1 MKIREILKQ
10 PEGKTLE
17 FKCDISSLKPILKT
31 LVAFANTAGGIL
43 IIGRENDGIVH
54 GVPEVLH
61 AEERLANSI
70 ADSIRPAMMPEIE
83 IYSHNDKPLLILRIS
98 YWTGPFYLKA
108 DGPVNGVY
116 VRLGSTNRQAGPE
129 ILAELQRSMQNRS
142 FDQLPCPD
150 LSIKALDIE
159 KVQRVFSVTGQQIDE
174 KKLESLGLLV
184 PHAGGLSVSN
194 GGLILFGMDDV
205 RQRYFPDARVSCARF
220 RGTDK
225 SEFIDRIDITG
236 SVLNAIDEAPRFIR
250 RNTRLAA
257 KIENMHRQDIP
268 EYPEL
273 AIREILV
280 NAIGHADY
288 SLRGMRIL
296 VGIYADRMEI
306 QNPGMF
312 PFGMTMDDF
321 KAGMSKIRNRVI
333 ARVLRELGLMEEWGS
348 GYMRAL
354 EACRFGGYTE
364 PEWDELGTVIRVVF
378 YPHPDVSG
386 LKSLGVP
393 ANVPI
398 NVLINDRQKWFLEQ
412 LALGKNCRASN
423 LAAHWS
429 ITEKTA
435 KRDITA
441 LKKGGVIEF
450 IGAPKNGFYRIKS
463 KGV

>member
-1 MKIREILKQ
+1 
-10 PEGKTLE
+10 
-17 FKCDISSLKPILKT
+17 
-31 LVAFANTAGGIL
+31 
-43 IIGRENDGIVH
+43 
-54 GVPEVLH
+54 
-61 AEERLANSI
+61 
-70 ADSIRPAMMPEIE
+70 
-83 IYSHNDKPLLILRIS
+83 
-98 YWTGPFYLKA
+98 
-108 DGPVNGVY
+108 
-116 VRLGSTNRQAGPE
+116 
-129 ILAELQRSMQNRS
+129 
-142 FDQLPCPD
+142 
-150 LSIKALDIE
+150 
-159 KVQRVFSVTGQQIDE
+159 
-174 KKLESLGLLV
+174 LLV

-194 GGLILFGMDDV
+194 GGLILFGLDDV

-236 SVLNAIDEAPRFIR
+236 SVLNAIDEVPRFIR

-257 KIENMHRQDIP
+257 RIENMHRQDIP

-306 QNPGMF
+306 QNPGML

-321 KAGMSKIRNRVI
+321 KAGVSKIRNRVI

-348 GYMRAL
+348 GYMRVL

-364 PEWDELGTVIRVVF
+364 PEWHELGTVMRVVF

-393 ANVPI
+393 ANVPA
-398 NVLINDRQKWFLEQ
+398 NVPVNVRQKWFLEQ
-412 LALGKNCRASN
+412 LALGENCRASN

-429 ITEKTA
+429 VTEKTA
-435 KRDITA
+435 KRDIAA
-441 LKKGGVIEF
+441 LKKGEVIEF